1 MISADTR
8 VIKTMMSSTMLNAI
22 TVQTT
27 KKKITSLS
35 ISLRVMASIRQNV
48 KSVVTQKKRAVIMIQ
63 TANA

>member
-1 MISADTR
+1 MISADMR

-22 TVQTT
+22 TVHTT
-27 KKKITSLS
+27 KRKITSLS